1 MALRGLRGAITVEEN
16 SQRAIWHAAQLLIT
30 ELLSVNQIHPDT
42 IGAVI
47 FSSTKDLTAAFPTTG
62 VRQLPNFQ
70 HLPFFDTQQTDVE
83 ESMPKCIRVLVL
95 ADIDKSLTEICHVYL
110 GDAKKLRP
118 DLACR

>member
-16 SQRAIWHAAQLLIT
+16 SQKAIWQAAQLLVT
-30 ELLSVNQIHPDT
+30 ELFSANQIT
-42 IGAVI
+42 YESIGAII

-70 HLPFFDTQQTDVE
+70 NLPFFDTQELDIE
-83 ESMPKCIRVLVL
+83 GSMPMCIRVLIL
-95 ADIDKSLTEICHVYL
+95 ADIDKSLNEICHVYL

-118 DLACR
+118 DISC

>member
-16 SQRAIWHAAQLLIT
+16 SQRAIWQAAQLLVT
-30 ELLSVNQIHPDT
+30 ELLSANQIHPDT
-42 IGAVI
+42 IGALI

-70 HLPFFDTQQTDVE
+70 NLTFFDTQQTDVE
-83 ESMPKCIRVLVL
+83 GSMPMCIRVLVL
-95 ADIDKSLTEICHVYL
+95 ADIDKTSAEICHVYL

-118 DLACR
+118 DISC

>member
-1 MALRGLRGAITVEEN
+1 MAIRGLRGAITVEEN
-16 SQRAIWHAAQLLIT
+16 SQKAIWSAAQFLIT
-30 ELLSVNQIHPDT
+30 ELLSANQVHPDT

-70 HLPFFDTQQTDVE
+70 NLPFFDTVEMDVE
-83 ESMPKCIRVLVL
+83 GSLPMCLRVLVL
-95 ADIDKSLTEICHVYL
+95 ADIEKNLNEVCHIYL

-118 DLACR
+118 DII